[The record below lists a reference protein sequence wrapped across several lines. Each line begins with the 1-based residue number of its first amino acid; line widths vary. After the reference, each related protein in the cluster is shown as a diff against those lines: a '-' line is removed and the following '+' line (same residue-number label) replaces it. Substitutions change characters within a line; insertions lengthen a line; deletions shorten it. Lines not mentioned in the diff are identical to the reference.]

1 MIRITICLRAPV
13 VACSEF
19 MGEIDEVM
27 AVTQRPFEVI
37 EGESLC
43 HAILR
48 FESGLVGSY
57 QATVLS
63 KRARMAHSEEPFF
76 RLIGQEGDIV
86 IAGTALHGQGSVKL
100 FTNEHPEGIEMMDTA
115 EGAPLGYMDSF
126 GPQLENLV
134 RARTQSLSLACR
146 QLSCVP

>member
-1 MIRITICLRAPV
+1 
-13 VACSEF
+13 
-19 MGEIDEVM
+19 
-27 AVTQRPFEVI
+27 
-37 EGESLC
+37 
-43 HAILR
+43 
-48 FESGLVGSY
+48 
-57 QATVLS
+57 
-63 KRARMAHSEEPFF
+63 MAHSEEPFF

-134 RARTQSLSLACR
+134 RVVRARTQSLSLARR
-146 QLSCVP
+146 QLIVVCTLGVELPRSE